1 MPANFGIGTL
11 AHIPAKACPGLDP
24 GGQPVRRQGYA
35 PNKAGERGVVLLE
48 IVCVLA
54 IIGLLA
60 AILLPAIPRATSR
73 ARLEA
78 YAVQVASLITL
89 DRNAAIRRRTQI
101 RTQIDAPSRVI
112 ASGATGQQVRLPG
125 DVAVRTMVAARC
137 GDQPSG
143 GRIIFFA
150 SGMSC
155 GGVIA
160 LARPGSGYQVRV
172 NWLTGGVEVV
182 AAAP

>member
-1 MPANFGIGTL
+1 
-11 AHIPAKACPGLDP
+11 
-24 GGQPVRRQGYA
+24 
-35 PNKAGERGVVLLE
+35 VLLE

-73 ARLEA
+73 ERLEA
-78 YAVQVASLITL
+78 YAVQVASLMTL
-89 DRNAAIRRRTQI
+89 DRNAAVRRRTQI
-101 RTQIDAPSRVI
+101 RTQIDAPLRLV
-112 ASGATGQQVRLPG
+112 ASGATGQQIRLPD
-125 DVAVRTMVAARC
+125 DVVVSARVAARC
-137 GDQPSG
+137 GDRPSG
-143 GRIIFFA
+143 GMIIFFA

-182 AAAP
+182 AFAP

>member
-1 MPANFGIGTL
+1 LRAGRADD
-11 AHIPAKACPGLDP
+11 AHIPAKACSGLDP
-24 GGQPVRRQGYA
+24 GWSPVRRQGYA
-35 PNKAGERGVVLLE
+35 PNLGSERGVVLLE

-73 ARLEA
+73 SRLEA
-78 YAVQVASLITL
+78 YAVQVASLVTL

-101 RTQIDAPSRVI
+101 RTQVDAPSRVI
-112 ASGATGQQVRLPG
+112 LSGATGQAIRLPD
-125 DVAVRTMVAARC
+125 DVTVSALVAARC

-160 LARPGSGYQVRV
+160 LARPGSGYQVRI

-182 AAAP
+182 PVTR